1 MAGEWLVS
9 DLWNNDDE
17 QLGAFLDG
25 RLGERART
33 KMIAHLTE
41 ADDAYEV
48 FACTAV
54 ILCDALLEKMQT
66 PEVRAATRRAFD
78 ASPDELRKAA
88 MAAARSSEG

>member
-1 MAGEWLVS
+1 MS

-17 QLGAFLDG
+17 QLAAFLDG
-25 RLGERART
+25 RLGPRART
-33 KMIAHLTE
+33 KMIEHLTE

-78 ASPDELRKAA
+78 ASPDELREAA
-88 MAAARSSEG
+88 MEAARSSEG